1 GGRQRPARPG
11 GRAGKGAR
19 MARGAR
25 RGGGP
30 GGRAPRRAAGVRL
43 APLPG
48 GRMVHRHERPRL
60 PGRTGGIPQGAGDP
74 RGPRRSR
81 ELDPAAAG
89 RRPAGADRGGKRA
102 AHPCFV
108 SPATRHPLPPAA
120 GLIPVLP
127 RLRSCLDSRKAPAR
141 RRARPPWIPQKEER
155 MWVSRNQASS
165 TVRNGVQWVRLGD
178 LLRAK
183 GKSGSARPQENAAGG
198 EMAAWRGEVLSLP
211 LDRIW
216 PNPYQPRR
224 EFSEEQL
231 EELAASI
238 REHGILHPVVVRPR
252 DEGYE
257 LVVGERRY
265 RACRLL
271 GWERI
276 PAVVRDLPD
285 SEVAAIALIE
295 NLQRADISFFEEA
308 EGCRRLL

>member
-1 GGRQRPARPG
+1 
-11 GRAGKGAR
+11 
-19 MARGAR
+19 
-25 RGGGP
+25 
-30 GGRAPRRAAGVRL
+30 
-43 APLPG
+43 
-48 GRMVHRHERPRL
+48 
-60 PGRTGGIPQGAGDP
+60 
-74 RGPRRSR
+74 
-81 ELDPAAAG
+81 
-89 RRPAGADRGGKRA
+89 
-102 AHPCFV
+102 
-108 SPATRHPLPPAA
+108 
-120 GLIPVLP
+120 
-127 RLRSCLDSRKAPAR
+127 
-141 RRARPPWIPQKEER
+141 

-211 LDRIW
+211 VDRIW

-238 REHGILHPVVVRPR
+238 REHGILHPVVVRPK

-285 SEVAAIALIE
+285 SEVAALALIE
-295 NLQRADISFFEEA
+295 NLQRADLSFFEEA
-308 EGCRRLL
+308 EGYRRLLEEFGLTQEELAKFLGKSQSAIANKLRLLRLEEPVRELISREMLSERHARALLRLESTEAQLKVVETVSRRRLNVRETELLIERMIQERLGGDGKRRRQSMKGVFKDYRLLRNSVKKLVDQMSANGAKVEFEEVDEGTFVEIRIRIHHRDKGGR